1 DLVDYSEARF
11 NEIVAEYREFAEKL
25 DAKDIRFV
33 PMSALEGDNVVNRS
47 EHLSW
52 YVVDGQ
58 PGPALLEL
66 LETVEVAHDSN
77 LSDLRLPVQNVNRPN
92 LDFRGYC
99 GTLEA
104 GILRPGQTV
113 KALPSG
119 KQSTVERIVTYDGDL
134 EEAYPGQAITVTLT
148 DEIDISRGDWLVA
161 ADAEVAQSS
170 ALEADIV
177 WMHDTA
183 LEPGRLYDFKLAT
196 REVSGRIS
204 VDYQIDVNTLEHLPV
219 EDQDSGTLPL
229 NAIGRCRVELTASVP
244 LDDYRKSPGTGAF
257 IVIDRLTNVTVGAG
271 LIRGAADGSVT
282 DGEVDWQA
290 FEIEF
295 NALIRKHFPH
305 WEAKDVRTLL
315 KG

>member
-33 PMSALEGDNVVNRS
+33 PMSALEGDNVVNKS

-52 YVVDGQ
+52 YA
-58 PGPALLEL
+58 GPALLEL
-66 LETVEVAHDSN
+66 LETVEVAHDAN
-77 LSDLRLPVQNVNRPN
+77 LSDLRLPVQYVNRPN

-183 LEPGRLYDFKLAT
+183 LEPGRLYDFKIGTQEIAGK
-196 REVSGRIS
+196 VASI
-204 VDYQIDVNTLEHLPV
+204 DYQIDVNTLEQR
-219 EDQDSGTLPL
+219 EADQLPL
-229 NAIGRCRVELTASVP
+229 NGIGRCRVELTASVP
-244 LDDYRKSPGTGAF
+244 LDDYRKSPGTGSF
-257 IVIDRLTNVTVGAG
+257 VVIDRLTNITVGAG
-271 LIRGAADGSVT
+271 LIRGAAEGAAIS
-282 DGEVDWQA
+282 GEVDWQA
-290 FEIEF
+290 FELEF

-305 WEAKDVRTLL
+305 WEAKDMRAFL
-315 KG
+315 K